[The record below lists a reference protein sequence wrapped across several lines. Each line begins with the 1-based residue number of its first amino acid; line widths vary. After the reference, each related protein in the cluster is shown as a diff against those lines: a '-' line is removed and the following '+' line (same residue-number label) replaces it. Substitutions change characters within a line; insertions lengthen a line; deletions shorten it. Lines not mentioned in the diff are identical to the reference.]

1 MEFVIKTFSMFF
13 AKTIKEM
20 RFGRREIIGR
30 LLTAIFFLSV
40 CHNVGFA
47 QTQPIS
53 EKNQTTDQK
62 FAEIIDALASQDLAR
77 AKILVQKV
85 LLSQPRNVTAQTLAG
100 IVAERRNELSEAEKH
115 FALAAKIAPQS
126 PETRN
131 NYGAILLR
139 LNRKTE
145 AAKEFAAS
153 LKANPNHRSALVN
166 LAQIRFAENN
176 LTAARELFSKANEHA
191 PDIEILKALLL
202 ISLQLDEKERAFRE
216 FKEYFE
222 VRQNLSGLPF
232 DKNLGEALLAKKLF
246 AEARQ
251 ELEFILTND
260 AENVAAL
267 CLLSRV
273 YLQQKDFSAA
283 GQLLETAVARGINDG
298 KVYNALSEVYQAAGF
313 VEKAIPAMR
322 LAIEKEPRN
331 EAYRLR
337 YGQLL
342 IDSKAP
348 AAAVIRI
355 EEAIKKFPASP
366 RLRLL
371 LGMALF
377 DLQKF
382 NEAQTAF
389 QSALELEPNFV
400 PALAYLATMNADQGR
415 FKEAIGFYERAI
427 KTDGKSAVLRY
438 LLADTILKLQE
449 PDNRKVE
456 NELKQVILL
465 DPNLALAYST
475 LGRLYMRQK
484 RFDEA
489 VINLERAVEIDA
501 NLPDALYQLGLVY
514 ARLKRGD
521 ESKIVLAKFKEL
533 NESKTKQ
540 KEVNRLELVR
550 RLANVRF

>member
-1 MEFVIKTFSMFF
+1 
-13 AKTIKEM
+13 M
-20 RFGRREIIGR
+20 RFGRQEIIGR

-47 QTQPIS
+47 QPKPVS
-53 EKNQTTDQK
+53 EKNQTSDK
-62 FAEIIDALASQDLAR
+62 KLAEIIDALSSQDLVR
-77 AKILVQKV
+77 AKTLVQKV
-85 LLSQPRNVTAQTLAG
+85 LLAQPRNVTAQTLAG

-115 FALAAKIAPQS
+115 FALAAKLAPQS

-131 NYGAILLR
+131 NYGAILVR
-139 LNRKTE
+139 LNRPTE
-145 AAKEFAAS
+145 AAREFTAS
-153 LKANPNHRSALVN
+153 LKANPNQPSALVN
-166 LAQIRFAENN
+166 LANIRFAENN
-176 LTAARELFSKANEHA
+176 LTAARELFGKAKSTA
-191 PDIEILKALLL
+191 PDVEILKALLL
-202 ISLQLDEKERAFRE
+202 ISIHLDEKERATEE

-222 VRQNLSGLPF
+222 FRKNLPDLPF
-232 DKNLGEALLAKKLF
+232 DKNLGEALLAKKMF

-251 ELEFILTND
+251 ELEFILEIEAKNVD
-260 AENVAAL
+260 AL
-267 CLLSRV
+267 LLLSRV
-273 YLQQKDFSAA
+273 YVQQKDFSAA
-283 GQLLETAVARGINDG
+283 VRVLEAATARGISDG
-298 KVYNALSEVYQAAGF
+298 KVYNALSEVYQAGGF

-322 LAIEKEPRN
+322 LAIEKEPSN
-331 EAYRLR
+331 EVYRLR
-337 YGQLL
+337 YGLLL

-355 EEAIKKFPASP
+355 EEAIKDFPASP

-382 NEAQTAF
+382 NEAQAAF

-427 KTDGKSAVLRY
+427 KSDGKSAILRY

-449 PDNRKVE
+449 PDNRQVE

-514 ARLKRGD
+514 ARLKRGN

-533 NESKTKQ
+533 NESKIKQ
-540 KEVNRLELVR
+540 KEVNRLDLVR

>member
-1 MEFVIKTFSMFF
+1 
-13 AKTIKEM
+13 M
-20 RFGRREIIGR
+20 RFGRQKIIGN
-30 LLTAIFFLSV
+30 LLMAIFFLSV
-40 CHNVGFA
+40 CHNIGFA
-47 QTQPIS
+47 QPKPIS
-53 EKNQTTDQK
+53 EQNQTTDK
-62 FAEIIDALASQDLAR
+62 KLAEIIDALSSQDLVR
-77 AKILVQKV
+77 AKTLVQKV

-100 IVAERRNELSEAEKH
+100 IVAERQNELSEAEKY
-115 FALAAKIAPQS
+115 FAAATKIAPQS

-131 NYGAILLR
+131 NYGAILVR
-139 LNRKTE
+139 LNRPSE
-145 AAKEFAAS
+145 AAREFTAS
-153 LKANPNHRSALVN
+153 LKANPNQPSALVN
-166 LAQIRFAENN
+166 LANIRFAENN
-176 LTAARELFSKANEHA
+176 LTAARELFGKAKLTA
-191 PDIEILKALLL
+191 PDVEILRAMLL
-202 ISLQLDEKERAFRE
+202 ISLQLGEKERALQE

-222 VRQNLSGLPF
+222 FRKNLPDLPF
-232 DKNLGEALLAKKLF
+232 DKNLGEMLLAKKMF

-251 ELEFILTND
+251 ELEFISANE
-260 AENVAAL
+260 AENVDAL

-273 YLQQKDFSAA
+273 YVQQKDFSAA
-283 GQLLETAVARGINDG
+283 MRILEAAMARGISDG
-298 KVYNALSEVYQAAGF
+298 KIYYALSEIYQAGGF
-313 VEKAIPAMR
+313 VENAIPAMR
-322 LAIEKEPRN
+322 LAIEKEPSN

-337 YGQLL
+337 YGLLL

-348 AAAVIRI
+348 AAAVIRV
-355 EEAIKKFPASP
+355 EEALKEFPASP
-366 RLRLL
+366 RLRLV
-371 LGMALF
+371 LGMAFF
-377 DLQKF
+377 DQQKF

-389 QSALELEPNFV
+389 QSALELESDFV

-427 KTDGKSAVLRY
+427 KSDGKSAILRY

-449 PDNRKVE
+449 PDNRQVE

-514 ARLKRGD
+514 ARLKRGN

-533 NESKTKQ
+533 NESKIKQ
-540 KEVNRLELVR
+540 KEVNRLDLVR

>member
-1 MEFVIKTFSMFF
+1 
-13 AKTIKEM
+13 M
-20 RFGRREIIGR
+20 RFGRQEIIGR

-40 CHNVGFA
+40 CHNIGFA
-47 QTQPIS
+47 QTQTIS
-53 EKNQTTDQK
+53 AKNQTTDQK
-62 FAEIIDALASQDLAR
+62 LTEIIDALSSQDLVR
-77 AKILVQKV
+77 AKTLVQKV
-85 LLSQPRNVTAQTLAG
+85 LLAQPRNVTAQSLAG

-115 FALAAKIAPQS
+115 FATAAKLAPQS

-131 NYGAILLR
+131 NYGAILVR

-145 AAKEFAAS
+145 AAREFAAS
-153 LKANPNHRSALVN
+153 LKANPNQPSALVN
-166 LAQIRFAENN
+166 LANIRFAENN
-176 LTAARELFSKANEHA
+176 LTAARELFSKAKSTA
-191 PDIEILKALLL
+191 PDVEVLKAMLL
-202 ISLQLDEKERAFRE
+202 ISLQLDEKERSRQE

-222 VRQNLSGLPF
+222 FRKNLSILTF
-232 DKNLGEALLAKKLF
+232 DKTIGETLLAKKMF

-251 ELEFILTND
+251 ELEFVLAND
-260 AENVAAL
+260 AENVDAL
-267 CLLSRV
+267 ILLSRV
-273 YLQQKDFSAA
+273 YRQQKDFPAA
-283 GQLLETAVARGINDG
+283 VRILEAATARGISDG
-298 KVYNALSEVYQAAGF
+298 KVYYALSEVYQAGGF
-313 VEKAIPAMR
+313 VENAIPAMR
-322 LAIEKEPRN
+322 LAIEKEPNN

-337 YGQLL
+337 YGLLL

-355 EEAIKKFPASP
+355 EEAIKEFPASP

-415 FKEAIGFYERAI
+415 FKESIGFYERAI
-427 KTDGKSAVLRY
+427 KSDGKSAVLRY

-449 PDNRKVE
+449 PDNWQVE
-456 NELKQVILL
+456 DELKQVILL

-514 ARLKRGD
+514 ARLKRGN

-533 NESKTKQ
+533 NESKIKQ
-540 KEVNRLELVR
+540 KEVNRLDLVR

>member
-1 MEFVIKTFSMFF
+1 
-13 AKTIKEM
+13 M
-20 RFGRREIIGR
+20 RFGRQEIIEY
-30 LLTAIFFLSV
+30 LLMAIFFLFI

-53 EKNQTTDQK
+53 AKNQTTDNK
-62 FAEIIDALASQDLAR
+62 LAEIIDALSSQDLIR
-77 AKILVQKV
+77 AKTLVQKV
-85 LLSQPRNVTAQTLAG
+85 LLAQPRNVTAQTLAG

-115 FALAAKIAPQS
+115 FATAAKFAPQS

-139 LNRKTE
+139 LNRRSE
-145 AAKEFAAS
+145 AAREFAAS
-153 LKANPNHRSALVN
+153 LKANPKQPSALVN
-166 LAQIRFAENN
+166 LANIRFAENN
-176 LTAARELFSKANEHA
+176 LTAARELFGKANEHA
-191 PDIEILKALLL
+191 TDVEILKAMLL
-202 ISLQLDEKERAFRE
+202 ISLQLDEKERSRQD
-216 FKEYFE
+216 FKEYFKF
-222 VRQNLSGLPF
+222 RINLSVLTF
-232 DKNLGEALLAKKLF
+232 DKTLGEMLLAKKMF

-251 ELEFILTND
+251 ELEFILANE
-260 AENVAAL
+260 AENVDAL

-273 YLQQKDFSAA
+273 YLQQKDYSAA
-283 GQLLETAVARGINDG
+283 GQILEAATARGVSDG
-298 KVYNALSEVYQAAGF
+298 KVYQALSEVYQADGF
-313 VEKAIPAMR
+313 VEKAIPTMR
-322 LAIEKEPRN
+322 LAIEKEPKN

-337 YGQLL
+337 YGLLL

-355 EEAIKKFPASP
+355 EEAIKEFPASP

-371 LGMALF
+371 FGMALF

-382 NEAQTAF
+382 NEAQMAF
-389 QSALELEPNFV
+389 QSALELEPQFV

-427 KTDGKSAVLRY
+427 KSDGKSAVLRY

-456 NELKQVILL
+456 QELKQVILL
-465 DPNLALAYST
+465 DPHLALAYST

-484 RFDEA
+484 RFNEA
-489 VINLERAVEIDA
+489 VVNLERAVEIDA

-514 ARLKRGD
+514 ARLKRND
-521 ESKIVLAKFKEL
+521 ESKIVLTKFKEL
-533 NESKTKQ
+533 NESKIKQ
-540 KEVNRLELVR
+540 KEVNRLDLVR